1 MSSKVT
7 QNALLRWYKKR
18 GVPADRIS
26 MLLEFIL
33 IVHFDPTRGS
43 TLTSRKEIADYSGW
57 TFKSVAKAIRQLEAE
72 GYWTVNE
79 GNERKVEFIPN
90 LTGVRPDDR

>member
-7 QNALLRWYKKR
+7 QNSLMRWYKKR
-18 GVPADRIS
+18 GTPVDRIS

-33 IVHFDPTRGS
+33 ILNFDANQGRTV
-43 TLTSRKEIADYSGW
+43 TSRKEIADYSGW
-57 TFKSVAKAIRQLEAE
+57 TFKSVAKAIRQLETE
-72 GYWTVNE
+72 GYWTVVE

-90 LTGVRPDDR
+90 IAGVRPDDR